1 MTITVPP
8 RTPVAP
14 KDPKEESHALLKE
27 ARRRRRLRWFGGAII
42 AACVGALIVGLLH
55 GGDVP
60 RPPAAH
66 GSRPSR
72 SAPLSG
78 PSRSALAAGALLD
91 RPQAL
96 AVDSN
101 GDVFISNQGSN
112 QVLVRL
118 PSGKVMPFAGD
129 GHAGL
134 GGDNGPA
141 VAAELNVPQGIA
153 VGGNGVVYV
162 ADSGNNRIR
171 AVAPGGVITTVAEV
185 ADPTALCLGPSD
197 SLYVVDGVGIQQVA
211 SDGAISTILPLTS
224 DVNRTIVNEPAIGG
238 SPFAFFPSALAAT
251 STGDLY
257 IANSSPKLLLDYAN
271 GALSLVGSD
280 SVDEGG
286 PYVTPNGLVASPSG
300 AVYVG
305 DYGAFAV
312 DRVVGTSLTSVF
324 TFALH
329 SVPGL
334 DGFRPSGVAVTSDG
348 TVYVDTDGVN
358 GGSNRPA
365 LVSISPDGRVHLL
378 AAGRVTS

>member
-1 MTITVPP
+1 MTITGAPP
-8 RTPVAP
+8 TPVAP
-14 KDPKEESHALLKE
+14 KEESQALLKE
-27 ARRRRRLRWFGGAII
+27 ARRRRRLRWLGGFIV
-42 AACVGALIVGLLH
+42 AACAGALIIGLLH
-55 GGDVP
+55 GRGAP
-60 RPPAAH
+60 RPPAVHA
-66 GSRPSR
+66 GRPSR
-72 SAPLSG
+72 GAPLTH
-78 PSRSALAAGALLD
+78 PSRPVLAAGALLD

-96 AVDSN
+96 AVDAN

-118 PSGKVMPFAGD
+118 PSGKVTPFAGD
-129 GHAGL
+129 GQAGF

-171 AVAPGGVITTVAEV
+171 AIAPGGVITTVADV
-185 ADPTALCLGPSD
+185 ADPSALCLGPSG
-197 SLYVVDGVGIQQVA
+197 SLYVVDGVGIQQIA
-211 SDGAISTILPLTS
+211 SNGAISTILPLTS
-224 DVNRTIVNEPAIGG
+224 VVNRTIVNEPAIGG
-238 SPFAFFPSALAAT
+238 SPFAFFPSALAVTA
-251 STGDLY
+251 TGDLY

-271 GALSLVGSD
+271 GTLNLVGAA

-286 PYVTPNGLVASPSG
+286 PYVTPNGLAASPGG

-312 DRVVGTSLTSVF
+312 DRVVGTSLTPVF

-358 GGSNRPA
+358 GGSNRAA
-365 LVSISPDGRVHLL
+365 LVSISPDGLVHLL
-378 AAGRVTS
+378 AAGPLTS